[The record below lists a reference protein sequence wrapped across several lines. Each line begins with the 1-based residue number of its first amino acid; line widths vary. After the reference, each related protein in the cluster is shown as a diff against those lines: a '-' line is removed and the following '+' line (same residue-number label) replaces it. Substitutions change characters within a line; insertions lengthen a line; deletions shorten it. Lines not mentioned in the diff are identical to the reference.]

1 MSIISKEVSFLWV
14 TVNSKFFASTF
25 YTSHFYSKEMVK
37 DNTTLPFEVTYAEM
51 PGKESRTMK
60 RLAVLVKAENVSDI
74 LSSLKELNLEATIY
88 DVKGVTKDKETVAS
102 GRGSGTVEL
111 TYNSRKVIAT
121 VVNSSDVKEVVS
133 KMKKSLAGNKAVVM
147 ISAVDDLV
155 LI

>member
-1 MSIISKEVSFLWV
+1 MG
-14 TVNSKFFASTF
+14 
-25 YTSHFYSKEMVK
+25 K

-60 RLAVLVKAENVSDI
+60 RLAILVKAENVSDI

-133 KMKKSLAGNKAVVM
+133 RMKKSLAGNKAVVM
-147 ISAVDDLV
+147 ISSVDDLV

>member
-1 MSIISKEVSFLWV
+1 MG
-14 TVNSKFFASTF
+14 
-25 YTSHFYSKEMVK
+25 K

-74 LSSLKELNLEATIY
+74 LTSLKELNLEATIY

-133 KMKKSLAGNKAVVM
+133 RMKKSLAGNKAVVM